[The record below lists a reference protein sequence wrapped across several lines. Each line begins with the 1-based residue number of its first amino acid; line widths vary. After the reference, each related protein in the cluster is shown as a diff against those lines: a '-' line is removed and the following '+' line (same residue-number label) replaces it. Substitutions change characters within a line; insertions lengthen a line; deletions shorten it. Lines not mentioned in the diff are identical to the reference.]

1 MKPMPHVFVIGGTTF
16 DHIISLPEFPS
27 PLPQTIHQALF
38 NETTGS
44 TGAGKALA
52 LTKLKVPNTLYSVL
66 GNDTYGQRIIQH
78 LDKEKVDFIYDW
90 DAKGTERH
98 VNLMDKQGR
107 RISIFVTQSSE
118 NPPLNRQKVAEQIE
132 RSDVVVL
139 NIISYCKNIIPLL
152 ANCNKPV
159 WTDLHDYTD
168 NNPYHEPFI
177 DASAIIFL
185 SSDNLP
191 DYKQTMNNLM
201 ARGKELVV
209 CTHGEEGS
217 SALNRKGDWFYEPAL
232 KGFPLLDT
240 NGAGDN
246 YFAGFLFAYL
256 KGFALDQCMKY
267 GSLCGAFCI
276 TSKQL
281 VYEDLSEGFLAKV
294 YLNYY
299 KV

>member
-1 MKPMPHVFVIGGTTF
+1 MQHVFIIGGTTF
-16 DHIISLPEFPS
+16 DHIISLPEFPN
-27 PLPQTIHQALF
+27 PMPQSIHQALF

-52 LTKLKVPNTLYSVL
+52 LTKLKISNTLYSVL
-66 GNDTYGQRIIQH
+66 GNDAYGQRIIQH
-78 LDKEKVDFIYDW
+78 LDKESVDFIYDW
-90 DAKGTERH
+90 DPKGTERH

-107 RISIFVTQSSE
+107 RISIFVTLSSE
-118 NPPLNRQKVAEQIE
+118 HPPINIQRVAEQFKK
-132 RSDVVVL
+132 SDVVVL

-152 ANCNKPV
+152 ANCNKPI

-177 DASAIIFL
+177 VASDVIFL

-191 DYKQTMNNLM
+191 DYKQTMKGLM

-209 CTHGEEGS
+209 CTHGNGGS
-217 SALNRKGDWFYEPAL
+217 TALNRQGDWFYEPAL
-232 KGFPLLDT
+232 NDFSLIDA

-256 KGFALDQCMKY
+256 KGYALERCIKY
-267 GSLCGAFCI
+267 GSLCGAYCL

-281 VYEDLSEGFLAKV
+281 VYEKLSKEFLEKV
-294 YLNYY
+294 YHIHY

>member
-1 MKPMPHVFVIGGTTF
+1 MEAMQEVFVIGGTTF
-16 DHIISLPEFPS
+16 DHIISLPEFPE

-52 LTKLKVPNTLYSVL
+52 LTKLKMPNTLYSVL
-66 GNDTYGQRIIQH
+66 GDDAYGRHIIQH
-78 LDKEKVDFIYDW
+78 LEKEAVRFIYDW
-90 DAKGTERH
+90 DPKGTERH

-118 NPPLNRQKVAEQIE
+118 HPALNLQRVAEQLKK
-132 RSDVVVL
+132 SAVVVL
-139 NIISYCKNIIPLL
+139 NIISYCKNLIPLL
-152 ANCNKPV
+152 ANCTLPI

-177 DASAIIFL
+177 DASDVIFL

-191 DYKQTMNNLM
+191 DYKQTMKDLM

-209 CTHGEEGS
+209 CTQGAEGS
-217 SALNRKGDWFYEPAL
+217 SALNRQGEWFYEPAL
-232 KGFPLLDT
+232 NGFPLVDA

-246 YFAGFLFAYL
+246 YFAGFLFAFL
-256 KGFALDQCMKY
+256 KGYALERCMKY
-267 GSLCGAFCI
+267 GSLCGAWCI

-281 VYEDLSEGFLAKV
+281 VYEELSEEFLEKV
-294 YLNYY
+294 YHTHY

>member
-1 MKPMPHVFVIGGTTF
+1 MEPMQHVFIIGGTTF
-16 DHIISLPEFPS
+16 DHIINLPEFPN

-66 GNDTYGQRIIQH
+66 GNDAYGQHIIQH
-78 LDKEKVDFIYDW
+78 LDNESVDFIYDW

-98 VNLMDKQGR
+98 VNLMDEQGR
-107 RISIFVTQSSE
+107 RISIFVSQSSE

-132 RSDVVVL
+132 KSTVVVL
-139 NIISYCKNIIPLL
+139 NIISYCKNMIPLL
-152 ANCNKPV
+152 ANCNKPI

-177 DASAIIFL
+177 DASDVIFL

-191 DYKQTMNNLM
+191 DYKQTMKDLM
-201 ARGKELVV
+201 ARGKEVV
-209 CTHGEEGS
+209 CTHGNGGS
-217 SALNRKGDWFYEPAL
+217 TALNRHGEWFNEPAL
-232 KGFPLLDT
+232 SHFPLVDA

-246 YFAGFLFAYL
+246 YFAGFLFAHL
-256 KGFALDQCMKY
+256 KGYTLEKCMKY
-267 GSLCGAFCI
+267 GSLCGAWCI

-281 VYEDLSEGFLAKV
+281 VYEDLSEEFLEKV
-294 YLNYY
+294 FQANY
-299 KV
+299 

>member
-1 MKPMPHVFVIGGTTF
+1 MEPMQHVFIIGGTTF
-16 DHIISLPEFPS
+16 DHIINLPEFPN

-66 GNDTYGQRIIQH
+66 GNDAYGQHIIQH
-78 LDKEKVDFIYDW
+78 LDNESVDFIYDW

-98 VNLMDKQGR
+98 VNLMDEQGR
-107 RISIFVTQSSE
+107 RISIFVSQSSE

-132 RSDVVVL
+132 KSTVVVL
-139 NIISYCKNIIPLL
+139 NIISYCKNMIPLL
-152 ANCNKPV
+152 ANCNKPI

-177 DASAIIFL
+177 DASDVIFL

-191 DYKQTMNNLM
+191 DYKQTMKDLM

-209 CTHGEEGS
+209 CTHGNGGS
-217 SALNRKGDWFYEPAL
+217 TALNRHGEWFNEPAL
-232 KGFPLLDT
+232 SHFPLVDA

-246 YFAGFLFAYL
+246 YFAGFLFAHL
-256 KGFALDQCMKY
+256 KGYTLEKCMKY
-267 GSLCGAFCI
+267 GSLCGAWCI

-281 VYEDLSEGFLAKV
+281 VYEDLSEEFLEKV
-294 YLNYY
+294 FQANY
-299 KV
+299 